1 MPDKLKATLSFLR
14 RTVARWLERSFFR
27 TLVDDYRPEQHY
39 MRGPGPKTR
48 VKQGASSEHA

>member
-14 RTVARWLERSFFR
+14 RTVARWLQRSLFK
-27 TLVDDYRPEQHY
+27 TLVDGYRPEQHY

-48 VKQGASSEHA
+48 HKQAADSEHM